1 MATPRRHAPCL
12 LLESL
17 SPASSLQPLGELL
30 LQFWWLTT
38 HLRMLEATVRRKSSE
53 RTPRPRPRACAG
65 DGNSASASH
74 SLPGHP
80 TACGGLTPASEP
92 SGGQALP
99 HCPHPPPPHSSSL
112 LCGGESHPPQDL
124 HPSCASTL
132 PTGPAAESTHPV
144 SCPSPAP
151 LLHPQGHGLWA
162 PSPPLPAPVSSALHR
177 GILLEEPSADSTG
190 NLPITRA
197 PPDLSG
203 HVVSHR
209 SNCGWLGALLYPPAQ
224 RQLRV
229 PQTQAWSQ
237 AASEH
242 LSHAR
247 GSSQGRLASMR
258 GLGGEAAPHPK

>member
-1 MATPRRHAPCL
+1 MGLVGRNPRWPTTPDMTQERHSHGILLEETGVGAELQPHPGCTAPRPVPSPSSRGAMALATPRRHAPCL

-92 SGGQALP
+92 SGGRALP

-151 LLHPQGHGLWA
+151 PGPRSVGTVTT
-162 PSPPLPAPVSSALHR
+162 SPCPRV
-177 GILLEEPSADSTG
+177 
-190 NLPITRA
+190 
-197 PPDLSG
+197 LS
-203 HVVSHR
+203 
-209 SNCGWLGALLYPPAQ
+209 PAQ
-224 RQLRV
+224 RDPSRRALC
-229 PQTQAWSQ
+229 
-237 AASEH
+237 
-242 LSHAR
+242 
-247 GSSQGRLASMR
+247 
-258 GLGGEAAPHPK
+258 

>member
-1 MATPRRHAPCL
+1 MGLVGRNPRWPTTPDMTQERHSHGILLEETGVGAELQPHPGCTAPRPVPSPSSRGAMALATPRRHAPCL

-92 SGGQALP
+92 SGGRALP

-112 LCGGESHPPQDL
+112 LCGGESHPPQL
-124 HPSCASTL
+124 CIHPAYRPSGRIHAPRFLPLSCTPRAT
-132 PTGPAAESTHPV
+132 V
-144 SCPSPAP
+144 C
-151 LLHPQGHGLWA
+151 GHR
-162 PSPPLPAPVSSALHR
+162 H
-177 GILLEEPSADSTG
+177 
-190 NLPITRA
+190 
-197 PPDLSG
+197 
-203 HVVSHR
+203 
-209 SNCGWLGALLYPPAQ
+209 
-224 RQLRV
+224 
-229 PQTQAWSQ
+229 
-237 AASEH
+237 H
-242 LSHAR
+242 LSLPPCPQPCTE
-247 GSSQGRLASMR
+247 GSF
-258 GLGGEAAPHPK
+258 